1 MPQLQFIAE
10 SIKRWQTKVEAQMA
24 IGPETK

>member
-10 SIKRWQTKVEAQMA
+10 SIKRW
-24 IGPETK
+24 